1 MQKKNRYII
10 AIFSL
15 IVGIAV
21 ATQLKANVE
30 DYAPITM
37 QQIENTRT
45 EIDNIKRELDELY
58 SIIEVKKEELE
69 VLENISKGDEN
80 IIDVLENDLY
90 MNMISSLFS
99 NFITHAPIYQR
110 FKIYEFILN
119 GRVRISFISRII
131 NCYLPFTCLC
141 ILCQFIHPFFATEVN
156 CDIKLR
162 QLCDNLKHSK
172 IKALN
177 PIATSDRSAL
187 R

>member
-90 MNMISSLFS
+90 MNMISSGYVKL
-99 NFITHAPIYQR
+99 
-110 FKIYEFILN
+110 E
-119 GRVRISFISRII
+119 G
-131 NCYLPFTCLC
+131 PF
-141 ILCQFIHPFFATEVN
+141 
-156 CDIKLR
+156 
-162 QLCDNLKHSK
+162 
-172 IKALN
+172 
-177 PIATSDRSAL
+177 
-187 R
+187 